1 MLLQYVVWS
10 EGVSPCCMQGEYLA
24 IAYARMNDQEMPGY
38 MCHKD
43 VSP

>member
-10 EGVSPCCMQGEYLA
+10 QAFLLAAYKVSIFA
-24 IAYARMNDQEMPGY
+24 IAYAKMNDQEMPGY